1 MRIGIFLGDFNPDVG
16 GGFTFQDDLF
26 RAFAKISE
34 QSAHQFVVLGS
45 ATNLQDY
52 VTSVS
57 DANNLQAAH
66 ISVSWVDTR
75 LEALKTYSPLL
86 RKLLRRLGPIER
98 TANELDLDCLWYVGG
113 GAYESTDI
121 PYIATVWDL
130 QHQLTPWF
138 PEMSAKGTWD
148 ARELSYRR
156 FLQRAS
162 YVITGTAV
170 GRDEIRLCYQVPSER
185 ICLLPHPTPGFALAG
200 GVGRETGITK
210 RLSLP
215 AAYLLYPAQFW
226 PHKNHINLLHAL
238 KILRSRHGLTVPLV
252 LAGSEKGNTSYV
264 KQVAATLSLDQQI
277 FFTGFVTQDE
287 LVDLYCGASMLV
299 YASLCGPENLP
310 PLEAFALSCP
320 VAAAEVPGAG
330 EQLGNA
336 ALFFKPTDPED
347 IAEKI
352 MILYTDHELRTHLQK
367 LGLQRAK
374 EWTAQDFARG
384 MLEIFDQF
392 SIIRRCWPSG
402 ASF

>member
-1 MRIGIFLGDFNPDVG
+1 MRIGIFLGDFNPDAG

-34 QSAHQFVVLGS
+34 QSTHQFVVLGS

-52 VTSVS
+52 VASVS

-66 ISVSWVDTR
+66 VSVSWADTR

-86 RKLLRRLGPIER
+86 RKLLHHPGPIER
-98 TANELDLDCLWYVGG
+98 TANGLGLDCLWYVGG

-162 YVITGTAV
+162 YVITGTIV
-170 GRDEIRLCYQVPSER
+170 GRDEICLCYQVPHER

-200 GVGRETGITK
+200 DAGRKTEITK
-210 RLSLP
+210 RLGLP

-226 PHKNHINLLHAL
+226 PHKNHVNLLHAL
-238 KILRSRHGLTVPLV
+238 HILRLRHGLTVSLV
-252 LAGSEKGNTSYV
+252 LAGSEKGNAFYV
-264 KQVAATLSLDQQI
+264 KQVATSLGLDQQV

-287 LVDLYCGASMLV
+287 LVDLYRGASMLV

-310 PLEAFALSCP
+310 PLEAFALNCP
-320 VAAAEVPGAG
+320 VAAAEVPGAD
-330 EQLGNA
+330 EQLRNA
-336 ALFFKPTDPED
+336 ALLFKPTDPAD
-347 IAEKI
+347 IADKI
-352 MILYTDHELRTHLQK
+352 MALYTDHELRTHLQSQ
-367 LGLQRAK
+367 GLRRAK
-374 EWTAQDFARG
+374 EWTAKDFAHG
-384 MLEIFDQF
+384 MLELFDQF
-392 SIIRRCWPSG
+392 SIIRRCWPGG
-402 ASF
+402 ASV